1 MSNPRA
7 LEHWSRVAAAAEQ
20 SGDLPAAAAAYRE
33 LATALP
39 RDAAL
44 LGRLGMLEY
53 LLGNLP
59 DAIDC
64 LARAA
69 RLDRRD
75 PACLVNLGLAQHAA
89 GRQVDAAV
97 SLRKAIALRPDLSV
111 AHNNLGLV
119 LSALGDHRGAVAS
132 ARRAVALA
140 PADAQARYNLGNA
153 LYLSGEPAQARSAY
167 LEAIAAGGSGP
178 EVLFNLGNAE
188 RALGHDADAI
198 GRYREAVALDPA
210 HSGALINLGNLLMA
224 AHDYDEALE
233 VFAVAAGPRDTPAQ
247 DLDARSVEARYNLAN
262 LQRMTG
268 QLDAAMQNYR
278 DVLVAAPRHELA
290 FSNLL
295 LTMNYS
301 AKVSRDELFAAHVEY
316 GRRFAPPQAGPQPWQ
331 QAQLPQSS
339 QSPHSSLQSPQSL
352 SSSQSSRHSRHARQA
367 MAQQSAR
374 APLRIGF
381 VSPDLRDHSVAR
393 FAEPLIDHLPAEGF
407 EVYCYFN
414 HHRPDAVTARLR
426 AKVAGWHDI
435 LALDDATVAARV
447 VRDRIDV
454 LVDLAGHTAG
464 HRLRVFALRPA
475 PVQVTMIGHVNTTG
489 VAAIDYRVTD
499 ALTEPP
505 GQDHDRWYT
514 EKLLRLPYTC
524 WCMRPADGSV
534 PLPREPKAPGEPFTF
549 ASFNNFAKLGEGVL
563 DLWATILLD
572 LPDTRLLIVTVPEGR
587 TRARVLERFAQAGVE
602 PSRLELHGYLPVDRY
617 RMLHARVDL
626 ALDPFPCNGAT
637 TTMDTLWLGVPV
649 LALEGDSFRSRNSS
663 GILANAGLDALIAR
677 SPAQYVEIARR
688 LAGNPEELDGLR
700 SMTGEHLRDT
710 PLLDGQAFARDL
722 AGLLRGAL
730 EKPGSELRP

>member
-1 MSNPRA
+1 MSNLRDIEYWRQA
-7 LEHWSRVAAAAEQ
+7 AAAAEQ
-20 SGDLPAAAAAYRE
+20 AGDLPSASAACRE
-33 LATALP
+33 LVAAMP

-44 LGRLGMLEY
+44 LGRLGLLEY

-75 PACLVNLGLAQHAA
+75 PTLLVNLGLAQHAA
-89 GRQVDAAV
+89 GRQSEAAG
-97 SLRKAIALRPDLSV
+97 SLRKAIALKPDLSA

-119 LSALGDHRGAVAS
+119 LSALGEHRAAVTS

-153 LYLSGEPAQARSAY
+153 LFLSGQPAEARSAY
-167 LEAIAAGGSGP
+167 LAAIAAGGPAP

-188 RALGHDADAI
+188 RALGCDREAI

-210 HSGALINLGNLLMA
+210 HVGALINLGNLLMA
-224 AHDYDEALE
+224 AHEYDEALD
-233 VFAVAAGPRDTPAQ
+233 VFTAAAGPRVTPA
-247 DLDARSVEARYNLAN
+247 DTRDARTVEARYNLAN

-278 DVLVAAPRHELA
+278 DVLAAAPMHELA

-301 AKVSRDELFAAHVEY
+301 ERVSREEQFAAHVEY
-316 GRRFAPPQAGPQPWQ
+316 GRRFAPAQTVAQGAQPPSSPGPMTDPPPAGPSGAP
-331 QAQLPQSS
+331 ATGILPVV
-339 QSPHSSLQSPQSL
+339 P
-352 SSSQSSRHSRHARQA
+352 ARQPEA
-367 MAQQSAR
+367 MA
-374 APLRIGF
+374 LRIGF
-381 VSPDLRDHSVAR
+381 MSADLRDHAVAR
-393 FAEPLIDHLPAEGF
+393 FVEPLIDHLPAEGF
-407 EVYCYFN
+407 EVFCYSS
-414 HHRPDAVTARLR
+414 HDRPDAVSARLR

-435 LALDDATVAARV
+435 LDLDDTKVADRV
-447 VRDRIDV
+447 RRDRIDV

-464 HRLRVFALRPA
+464 HRLRMFALRPA

-499 ALTEPP
+499 AVVEPP

-514 EKLLRLPYTC
+514 EKLLRLAKTC
-524 WCMRPADGSV
+524 WCMRPAD
-534 PLPREPKAPGEPFTF
+534 PWPPAPKAPRAAGAPFAF
-549 ASFNNFAKLGEGVL
+549 ASFNNFAKLSDGVL
-563 DLWATILLD
+563 DLWARMLRE
-572 LPDTRLLIVTVPEGR
+572 LPDTRLVIVTVPEGR
-587 TRARVLERFAQAGVE
+587 TRARLLERFVQAGVDA
-602 PSRLELHGYLPVDRY
+602 SRLELQGYLAGDRY
-617 RMLHARVDL
+617 RDLHSTVDL

-637 TTMDTLWLGVPV
+637 TTIDTLWLGVPV

-663 GILANAGLDALIAR
+663 GILFNAGLGPLIAR
-677 SPAQYVEIARR
+677 SPGHYLEIARR
-688 LAGNPEELDGLR
+688 LVGDPDELARLR
-700 SMTGEHLRDT
+700 ALTGEHLRQT
-710 PLLDGQAFARDL
+710 PLMDGAACAADL
-722 AGLLRGAL
+722 AVLLREAVAKARLAGGAAR
-730 EKPGSELRP
+730 GA